1 MAATH
6 FGRLLRQYRYG
17 LNMLLCIF
25 DYGDEQWVLA
35 YEKAG
40 ALGCPDMLH
49 QSVVFG
55 LGNRL
60 NDNWRR
66 R

>member
-1 MAATH
+1 
-6 FGRLLRQYRYG
+6 
-17 LNMLLCIF
+17 MLLCIF

-35 YEKAG
+35 YEKDG